1 MDKLDKLPRIP
12 NRLGAGCG
20 APTARLVPPTRS
32 GLTLI
37 ELLVVITV
45 SVLLLVASV
54 QLLRLPIQSRKTRE
68 AARQMS
74 ALVARAKARA
84 AELNRPVGLMFRR
97 GGLDIEGGAYFSTEI
112 DVVETPPYYVG
123 DLLGAQAFITGG
135 PSVGAPNAMFP
146 LGSVEGT
153 ARLEGSETLQR
164 FAGTPPPVPLRIRF
178 DNKNPWYTITALAVS
193 GGNIEISF
201 VDANQPRRRFPAAAT
216 PRTFQIEFQPGG
228 VSVFPTL
235 SNPTQLPTGVGVDLT
250 VSGIGQ
256 NGRQFAPASS
266 GELQPVLV
274 MFNPEGHIDRVL
286 SGGFVGPPLG
296 TVFFLIGKSSQVLPS
311 NLGDDPSFLFANP
324 EPDGFR
330 SNVMDAESIW
340 VAVTH
345 QAGKITVAENRS
357 LFDPLDPVFDDM
369 SEPARSLR
377 RARTFARLSQDMG
390 GR

>member
-1 MDKLDKLPRIP
+1 MDKPMHIP
-12 NRLGAGCG
+12 NRPGPGCG
-20 APTARLVPPTRS
+20 TPTAQLAPATRS

-37 ELLVVITV
+37 ELLVVITI
-45 SVLLLVASV
+45 SVMLLVASV
-54 QLLRLPIQSRKTRE
+54 QLLRIPIQSRKTRE

-97 GGLDIEGGAYFSTEI
+97 GGPDIEGGAYFSTEI

-123 DLLGAQAFITGG
+123 DVLNARATITGG
-135 PSVGAPNAMFP
+135 PSVGAPSALFP

-153 ARLEGSETLQR
+153 AELQGSETLQR
-164 FAGTPPPVPLRIRF
+164 FAGTPPLVPLRIRF
-178 DNKNPWYTITALAVS
+178 DNKNPWYTITALALS

-216 PRTFQIEFQPGG
+216 PRPFQIEFQPGG
-228 VSVFPTL
+228 LSVFPTL
-235 SNPTQLPTGVGVDLT
+235 SVPTQLPVGVGIDLT

-256 NGRQFAPASS
+256 NGRQFAPASA
-266 GELQPVLV
+266 GEQQSVLV
-274 MFNPEGHIDRVL
+274 MFSPEGHIERVL
-286 SGGFVGPPLG
+286 SGGFVGPPHG
-296 TVFFLIGKSSQVLPS
+296 TVFFLIGKSGQVLPS
-311 NLGDDPSFLFANP
+311 NLGDDPSFLFADP

-330 SNVMDAESIW
+330 SNVMDAESLW
-340 VAVTH
+340 MAVTH

-369 SEPARSLR
+369 SEPLRSLR